1 MAQLKH
7 YHPFVITLFIFT
19 LVGLNTIFSHPFLHL
34 FFLLVS
40 WFYMRSFP
48 SISLQKQIR
57 MNLFFML
64 LTCITNPIFQGRGIY
79 ILCYI
84 GNRAITLE
92 ALCYG
97 LDFGC
102 MLAGTM
108 NLLKVYSYIIHTD
121 QTLYLITR
129 ISKNAAI
136 IFSLSLQQ
144 FQRLRHQYEEVKIAR
159 SLLYQPTSWLTKAK
173 ESTDIVSS
181 LITWLME
188 TSVDTSISMKSR
200 GYGNEKRTHYTKY
213 TIESRDQIFLLVNY
227 IMILLSIYASF
238 GIKFWWYPSFYQQ
251 ISILHVSIF
260 SIGLCIFCAIPLY
273 LSRKEAVLWDDLT
286 SI

>member
-1 MAQLKH
+1 MSQLKY

-19 LVGLNTIFSHPFLHL
+19 LVGLNTLFSHPFVHI
-34 FFLLVS
+34 FFLLIS
-40 WFYMRSFP
+40 WCYLRCFPELSFN
-48 SISLQKQIR
+48 KQVR
-57 MNLFFML
+57 MNLIFML

-79 ILCYI
+79 ILFSI
-84 GNRAITLE
+84 GHRAITLE

-97 LDFGC
+97 FDFGC
-102 MLAGTM
+102 MLAGTI
-108 NLLKVYSYIIHTD
+108 NLLRIYSSLIHTD
-121 QTLYLITR
+121 QILYLITR

-144 FQRLRHQYEEVKIAR
+144 LQRLKRQYEEVKIAR
-159 SLLYQPTSWLTKAK
+159 SLLYQPSTWLAKAK
-173 ESTDIVSS
+173 ENTAIVSS

-200 GYGNEKRTHYTKY
+200 GFGNEKRTHYVKY
-213 TIESRDQIFLLVNY
+213 KIESRDQIFLLINY
-227 IMILLSIYASF
+227 IMILISIYASF

-260 SIGLCIFCAIPLY
+260 SIGLCFFCAIPLY

>member
-1 MAQLKH
+1 MAQLKQ

-97 LDFGC
+97 FDFGC

-121 QTLYLITR
+121 QILYLITR

-173 ESTDIVSS
+173 ESTAIVSS

-273 LSRKEAVLWDDLT
+273 LSRKEAILWDDLT

>member
-7 YHPFVITLFIFT
+7 YHPFVITLFFFT

-34 FFLLVS
+34 FFLFVS

-121 QTLYLITR
+121 QILYLITR

-144 FQRLRHQYEEVKIAR
+144 FQRLRHQYEELKIAR

-273 LSRKEAVLWDDLT
+273 LSRKLT
-286 SI
+286 I